1 MSVPSSASSGF
12 VPIPGYRRLPFV
24 GNKLDALRFFSD
36 PIGHLR
42 RLEREYGRV
51 ASFGA
56 GDSPF
61 VCVFGAE
68 NNRVVL
74 SDPAT
79 FNHYLDLPFRI
90 PKNSPAS
97 RIFNNILSMNGE
109 RHKRYRRVLMP
120 VVNKAATSAH
130 APEVVR
136 ITREFLRR
144 WNSDKP
150 LPIVQEMGDLTMRV
164 SSHCLFGVEPSA
176 NSTPIGPLSL
186 QLLGLLS
193 SPWTIVFPVNL
204 RGTHYARF
212 LETTEQIESV
222 LRKLMQDKPN
232 GEGRDVLSRLLDFR
246 DDDGTKLEEHEII
259 ALTTS
264 MLFGGQDAL
273 TNTLTW
279 TLVLLSQHAAILD
292 RLHNEIDSVLHGD
305 DPSESVIADMP
316 WLDAVVNESMRLL
329 PAIAHMMFR
338 RSTCAARIGSYE
350 IKEGSVI
357 VVSPFATHRDP
368 EVFPSPQRFDPE
380 RWSRITP
387 GPYEYMPFGAGP
399 RMCIGAN
406 FSAMVLRLQLAM
418 MLQRFRPVLP
428 KNTRIDY
435 LVRAANLGAKDP
447 IPLCLIDRRRSMPA
461 SSPVRGTLCDLVD
474 FPNC

>member
-1 MSVPSSASSGF
+1 
-12 VPIPGYRRLPFV
+12 
-24 GNKLDALRFFSD
+24 
-36 PIGHLR
+36 
-42 RLEREYGRV
+42 
-51 ASFGA
+51 
-56 GDSPF
+56 
-61 VCVFGAE
+61 
-68 NNRVVL
+68 
-74 SDPAT
+74 
-79 FNHYLDLPFRI
+79 
-90 PKNSPAS
+90 
-97 RIFNNILSMNGE
+97 
-109 RHKRYRRVLMP
+109 
-120 VVNKAATSAH
+120 
-130 APEVVR
+130 
-136 ITREFLRR
+136 
-144 WNSDKP
+144 
-150 LPIVQEMGDLTMRV
+150 
-164 SSHCLFGVEPSA
+164 
-176 NSTPIGPLSL
+176 
-186 QLLGLLS
+186 
-193 SPWTIVFPVNL
+193 
-204 RGTHYARF
+204 
-212 LETTEQIESV
+212 
-222 LRKLMQDKPN
+222 MQDKPN
-232 GEGRDVLSRLLDFR
+232 TGGRDVLSRLLDFR
-246 DDDGTKLEEHEII
+246 DDDGSKLEEHEII

-357 VVSPFATHRDP
+357 VVSPFTTHRDP

-447 IPLCLIDRRRSMPA
+447 IPLCLIERRRSMPA
-461 SSPVRGTLCDLVD
+461 SSPVRGTLCDVVD